1 MHHPIT
7 GVPSRFDRMAAEW
20 DSNPTRVAL
29 ARAVGDAIRAA
40 VPLRPEMQALDFGA
54 GTGLVTLG
62 LLAHVSD
69 ITAVDASGEML
80 CVLAEKLRALHIDN
94 VHTLQC
100 DIACAP
106 LPANSFDLI
115 VSSMV
120 LHHLPDVPG
129 VLQRLRPCL
138 RVGGW
143 IALADLDAEDGSF
156 HADKTGVFHQGFERD
171 TVCRWLEQAGFSD
184 VAARHAHTITRPT
197 PDGIMRQYG
206 VFLITGRVV

>member
-1 MHHPIT
+1 
-7 GVPSRFDRMAAEW
+7 MAAEW

-54 GTGLVTLG
+54 GTGLVTLA
-62 LLAHVSD
+62 LLASVGRV
-69 ITAVDASGEML
+69 TAVDTSGEML
-80 CVLAEKLRALHIDN
+80 RVLAEKLRALHIDN
-94 VHTLQC
+94 VHTLQF

-106 LPANSFDLI
+106 LPINQFDLI

-120 LHHLPDVPG
+120 LHHLPDVPA

-138 RVGGW
+138 RSGGW

-156 HADKTGVFHQGFERD
+156 HADMTGVFHQGFERA

-184 VAARHAHTITRPT
+184 VAARHAHTIARPT
-197 PDGIMRQYG
+197 PDGVMQQYG